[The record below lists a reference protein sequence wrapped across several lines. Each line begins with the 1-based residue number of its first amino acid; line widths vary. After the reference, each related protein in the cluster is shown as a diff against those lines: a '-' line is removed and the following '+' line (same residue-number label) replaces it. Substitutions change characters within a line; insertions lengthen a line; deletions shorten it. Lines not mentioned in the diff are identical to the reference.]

1 MADDMNKSVRP
12 IDLSAKTS
20 GNDFN
25 ELLLPDDAATS
36 IETTIP
42 STPTTS
48 MNGRSIQSSNQH
60 IYSVNYSASNV
71 EILPSNSN
79 NASTTSGNNAGKT
92 PSDRNNKTV
101 QEPSPS
107 LETNPS
113 TINEIISTHLNTIIS
128 DCQEL
133 FAMSDNDLQTL
144 TKNELIQ
151 RITRL
156 RQQHFSDTTSL
167 REPGNNRAQEQDK
180 NPCIGARKST
190 FFGHWNV
197 RSCRQQWK
205 KELIVKQLYKH
216 RIQVA
221 ALSETSIYDSG
232 VTKIDDY
239 TFIYSG
245 ASSLTKTRSAHGVAL
260 CFGKQASKSWRDGG
274 STWEA
279 VSDRILTA
287 RLQRHPIYIT
297 IIAVYSP
304 INPPPGQS
312 TAIDAAD
319 AFYIDLQ
326 QTLDKTPKN
335 EMVLIMGDFNA
346 RVSQQQHLD
355 GFSVVGK
362 HAVDDLNEN
371 GQRLTD
377 FCSNNDIIIANTFF
391 EHKPIHQM
399 TWMHPGNKKWHM
411 IDYTLVNRKFRSSV
425 EDVRVYRTAA
435 SVIGTDH
442 HLVRTKLKFHLKSRV
457 KTTQKQFSGRLN
469 TMKLRDPVCIQT
481 FQAALSSTTT
491 YTSPTIAANDKY
503 VELST
508 TLKNISENIFGDT
521 GPPRKHKEWLTN
533 EILDIVGKK
542 SEAFLSWQNHRGTRN
557 EKKYRTQYNI
567 LRKLAKKKVGERQ
580 VEYWDALSLEIEQA
594 IKQHDPATAY
604 RMIRRLKGGKAKIE
618 EMPIYDKQGILLVN
632 SYDRLHRWREYF
644 SELFNVPTTADP
656 ATIQ

>member
-1 MADDMNKSVRP
+1 MSFDIHRSPPLLAVCGGRP
-12 IDLSAKTS
+12 W
-20 GNDFN
+20 
-25 ELLLPDDAATS
+25 AA
-36 IETTIP
+36 
-42 STPTTS
+42 
-48 MNGRSIQSSNQH
+48 
-60 IYSVNYSASNV
+60 
-71 EILPSNSN
+71 
-79 NASTTSGNNAGKT
+79 
-92 PSDRNNKTV
+92 
-101 QEPSPS
+101 
-107 LETNPS
+107 
-113 TINEIISTHLNTIIS
+113 
-128 DCQEL
+128 
-133 FAMSDNDLQTL
+133 
-144 TKNELIQ
+144 
-151 RITRL
+151 
-156 RQQHFSDTTSL
+156 
-167 REPGNNRAQEQDK
+167 AQEQDK